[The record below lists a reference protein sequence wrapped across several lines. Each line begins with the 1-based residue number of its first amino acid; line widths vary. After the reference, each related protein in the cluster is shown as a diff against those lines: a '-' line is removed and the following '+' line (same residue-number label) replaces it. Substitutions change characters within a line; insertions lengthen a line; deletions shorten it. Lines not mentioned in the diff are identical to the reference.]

1 MRKLSLDAMRKSWV
15 MLSSLYTRIQLM
27 AFLWPE
33 VDAWAASAPQ
43 FQSLW
48 LWYIFHTSSY
58 MIYPLLWT
66 SQLVQNL
73 TSKSKPTYQY
83 ISHSSILFGL
93 ESFTASSAR
102 FFLGKEESCKLK
114 LCAMCI
120 PPLESWNETKPSSLG
135 EMKFETCKAQVWN
148 LCY

>member
-1 MRKLSLDAMRKSWV
+1 MV

-33 VDAWAASAPQ
+33 VDAWAASPEKKH
-43 FQSLW
+43 FKSISTTVPITMTMV
-48 LWYIFHTSSY
+48 YISY